1 MFRILIALLFA
12 IGFLTS
18 GCSTRGDGRPHQGC
32 HRVGSRLIGRS
43 GTIHHH
49 YAKPDA
55 PVEEKAK

>member
-12 IGFLTS
+12 IGLLTS

-32 HRVGSRLIGRS
+32 HRVGPRLPGRS

-49 YAKPDA
+49 YATPNA
-55 PVEEKAK
+55 PVEDKSK

>member
-12 IGFLTS
+12 IGLLTS
-18 GCSTRGDGRPHQGC
+18 GCKTGGSGRPHQGC
-32 HRVGSRLIGRS
+32 HRVGPRRPGRS

-49 YAKPDA
+49 YAKPAA